1 MSIFQ
6 NNHCLYRKATMNPL
20 VVKLSCDE
28 CRQRKTK
35 CDKGSPCSA
44 CKHAGTNCTTVQR
57 ARHPRGRSGNTKK
70 RTVLETRV
78 AQLEDLVKQLGVSFG
93 SSESSFVVY
102 PNCLVDAN
110 RKEQ

>member
-1 MSIFQ
+1 
-6 NNHCLYRKATMNPL
+6 MNPL
-20 VVKLSCDE
+20 VVRLSCDE

-70 RTVLETRV
+70 KTVLESRV
-78 AQLEDLVKQLGVSFG
+78 AQLEDLVKQLGVRF
-93 SSESSFVVY
+93 ESVGVSFVV
-102 PNCLVDAN
+102 CSDCSVDAN
-110 RKEQ
+110 REEQRQ

>member
-1 MSIFQ
+1 
-6 NNHCLYRKATMNPL
+6 MNSL

-70 RTVLETRV
+70 KTVLELRV
-78 AQLEDLVKQLGVSFG
+78 AQLEDLVKQLGVRFDSVEF
-93 SSESSFVVY
+93 
-102 PNCLVDAN
+102 LVLQYGLTKLLGR
-110 RKEQ
+110 RK